1 MGEKPNV
8 RITLEHKCCLAYVAD
23 CPGNRTKFIGY
34 TNPKP
39 QVPVNM
45 RDDQETLMKLKR
57 EVTRLRLMKE
67 GLSEET
73 KEALAKAAAANNKKV
88 EAEEEAESKKLQL
101 EKQQEIVNENKEK
114 KEEKFNALM
123 NPNSASGATG
133 AASGAATGSDE
144 KEKDNKDSKTTLLQV
159 SSSKLRGNSKNIK

>member
-1 MGEKPNV
+1 MGV
-8 RITLEHKCCLAYVAD
+8 VD
-23 CPGNRTKFIGY
+23 CPGNRTKFVGY

-45 RDDQETLMKLKR
+45 RDDQETLVKLKR

-73 KEALAKAAAANNKKV
+73 KEALAKAAAANKKKA
-88 EAEEEAESKKLQL
+88 EAEKEE
-101 EKQQEIVNENKEK
+101 

-133 AASGAATGSDE
+133 AASGAASGATGSDE

-159 SSSKLRGNSKNIK
+159 SSSKLRGNS